1 MIKQIVV
8 GFVEVC
14 CYSGRWVELAAV
26 VMTVSS
32 QSGVSQFETYGQ
44 TVLDS
49 SSMNFV
55 FSISGVIKLGDPCS
69 ELRGRRSKPDYRQ
82 LGQNT
87 YLLFKSN
94 IVKIA

>member
-32 QSGVSQFETYGQ
+32 QSGVSQFETYG
-44 TVLDS
+44 
-49 SSMNFV
+49 
-55 FSISGVIKLGDPCS
+55 
-69 ELRGRRSKPDYRQ
+69 
-82 LGQNT
+82 
-87 YLLFKSN
+87 
-94 IVKIA
+94 